1 MLYKSNRYKLNFSY
15 VVWGVKEVLKK
26 LILSE
31 KDYEYLTKGLA
42 SGVGLGI
49 IIGALVEDILFFFA
63 LGGILGIIGSGIFS
77 FYRKFKV
84 DNKI

>member
-15 VVWGVKEVLKK
+15 VVWGLKEVLKK

-31 KDYEYLTKGLA
+31 KDYEYLTKGLS
-42 SGVGLGI
+42 SGVVLGI
-49 IIGALVEDILFFFA
+49 IVGALVEDILFFFA
-63 LGGILGIIGSGIFS
+63 LGGILGIIGAGIFS

-84 DNKI
+84 DHKI

>member
-31 KDYEYLTKGLA
+31 KDYEYLTKGLS
-42 SGVGLGI
+42 SGVVLGI
-49 IIGALVEDILFFFA
+49 IVGALVEDILFFFA
-63 LGGILGIIGSGIFS
+63 LGGILGII
-77 FYRKFKV
+77 
-84 DNKI
+84 

>member
-31 KDYEYLTKGLA
+31 KDYEYLTKGLS
-42 SGVGLGI
+42 SGVVLGI
-49 IIGALVEDILFFFA
+49 IVGALVEGILFFFA
-63 LGGILGIIGSGIFS
+63 LGGILGIIGAGIFS

-84 DNKI
+84 DHKI